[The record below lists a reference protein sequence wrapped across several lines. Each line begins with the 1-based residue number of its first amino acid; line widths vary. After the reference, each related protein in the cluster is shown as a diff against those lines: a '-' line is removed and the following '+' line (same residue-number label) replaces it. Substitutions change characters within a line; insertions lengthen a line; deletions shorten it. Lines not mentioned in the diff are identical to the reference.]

1 MSDRHGRTDEGQTR
15 KGEDGDGMDA
25 AVRYS
30 ILGTVRAVRGE
41 AELTV
46 GPPKRLALLSLLL
59 LRAPGPLTLSEAVD
73 VLWEDDPPPSAVN
86 VVHRHIGALRRV
98 LEPGLSSRAEATHL
112 VRAADGYRLLVDAS
126 TSDLLRFRELR
137 AQARLAVRAKDP
149 VRAARCLVEALRLWR
164 GPVVAAGT
172 PVSGHPAFVSVG
184 HEFVAA
190 AKEAADVV
198 LTSAPEGAEEV
209 LAVLR
214 TAVDCHPFDEALHSR
229 IIAALAATGRQAD
242 ALRHFET
249 VRTVLAEELGVE
261 PGPGLRAAQQHL
273 LQHGGGGGDDVSAG
287 PAPVSRE
294 QCAGAAHLP
303 ADSTVF
309 TGRQAEFAQLEQLL
323 GPVGAGRP
331 PGTTA
336 VLCGMPGIGK
346 TTLAVHFAHR
356 SADRF
361 PDGRI
366 HVDLQGHHPTREP
379 LDTQQAMRSVLDALG
394 VPHDRHTSDG
404 ALAARYRAALA
415 GRRLLLILDDARDCE
430 HVRPLL
436 PTAPAGLAVV
446 TSRRRLEGL
455 AVTHNARVVP
465 LPPMSR
471 AESLRLLDRRLGTH
485 RTRAEPGAAQR
496 IADLCAGHP
505 LALTLAAARAQT
517 NPHFPLTAL
526 AAHLTAQAGT
536 LAPYTGPDPHTDLR
550 HALDRTYQALSPG
563 AAVLF
568 RRLSLHPAP
577 DITVH
582 TAASLTAADPRTAH
596 RHLTEL
602 ADHSL
607 LTETTPGHYAAHPL
621 PVTYAAELARAHD
634 TSAERSEAHTRMW
647 QHYLHTVEAAVALL
661 APRHGSVALPP
672 LLPGVRPQRF
682 PGRPEAAAWLA
693 AERAVLLA
701 LVRDT
706 DRGPR
711 DESLRK
717 QLTEA
722 LEVSPHSPGP

>member
-1 MSDRHGRTDEGQTR
+1 
-15 KGEDGDGMDA
+15 MDA

-98 LEPGLSSRAEATHL
+98 LEPGLSSRAQAAHL

-137 AQARLAVRAKDP
+137 AQARLAVRAGEP

-229 IIAALAATGRQAD
+229 IIAALAATGRQAE

-273 LQHGGGGGDDVSAG
+273 LQHGGGDGDDATAG
-287 PAPVSRE
+287 PAPAPRE
-294 QCAGAAHLP
+294 QCAAVAHLP
-303 ADSTVF
+303 ADSAVF
-309 TGRQAEFAQLEQLL
+309 TGRQAELAQLEQLL
-323 GPVGAGRP
+323 GPASADRP
-331 PGTTA
+331 SGTTA

-361 PDGRI
+361 PGGRI

-379 LDTQQAMRSVLDALG
+379 LDTQQAMRSALDALG
-394 VPHDRHTSDG
+394 VPHEGHTSDG
-404 ALAARYRAALA
+404 ALTALYRAALA
-415 GRRLLLILDDARDCE
+415 ERRLLLVLDDARDCE
-430 HVRPLL
+430 QVRPLL
-436 PTAPAGLAVV
+436 PTTAAGLAVV

-465 LPPMSR
+465 LPPLSR

-505 LALTLAAARAQT
+505 LALTLTAARAQT

-526 AAHLTAQAGT
+526 TAHLAAQAGT

-550 HALDRTYQALSPG
+550 HALGRTYQALSPG

-582 TAASLTAADPRTAH
+582 TTASLTAADPRTAH

-621 PVTYAAELARAHD
+621 PVTHAAELARAHD
-634 TSAERSEAHTRMW
+634 TSAERSEAHIRMW

-661 APRHGSVALPP
+661 APRHGTASLPP
-672 LLPGVRPQRF
+672 PLPGVRPQRF
-682 PGRPEAAAWLA
+682 AGHTEAAAWLA
-693 AERAVLLA
+693 TERTMLLA
-701 LVRDT
+701 LVRDA

-722 LEVSPHSPGP
+722 LEVSVHPPGP

>member
-1 MSDRHGRTDEGQTR
+1 MSGRLGRTDEGQTR
-15 KGEDGDGMDA
+15 KGEDGDGMEE

-30 ILGTVRAVRGE
+30 ILGTVRAMRGE

-98 LEPGLSSRAEATHL
+98 LEPGLSSRAEAAHL

-137 AQARLAVRAKDP
+137 AQARVAVRAKDP
-149 VRAARCLVEALRLWR
+149 VGAARCLVEALRLWR

-172 PVSGHPAFVSVG
+172 PVAGHPAFVSVG

-198 LTSAPEGAEEV
+198 LTSAPEWAEEV

-242 ALRHFET
+242 ALRHFEA

-273 LQHGGGGGDDVSAG
+273 LQHGGGDDVTAG
-287 PAPVSRE
+287 PAPAPRE
-294 QCAGAAHLP
+294 QCAAVAHLP
-303 ADSTVF
+303 ADSAVF
-309 TGRQAEFAQLEQLL
+309 TGREAELAQLEELL

-331 PGTTA
+331 PGTAA

-346 TTLAVHFAHR
+346 TMLAVHFAHR

-379 LDTQQAMRSVLDALG
+379 LDTRHAMRDILDALG
-394 VPHDRHTSDG
+394 VPHNQHTSAG
-404 ALAARYRAALA
+404 ALTALYRAALA
-415 GRRLLLILDDARDCE
+415 ERRLLLILDDARDCE

-436 PTAPAGLAVV
+436 PTTAAGLAVV

-471 AESLRLLDRRLGTH
+471 AESLRLLDRRLGAH
-485 RTRAEPGAAQR
+485 RTRAEPGATQR

-505 LALTLAAARAQT
+505 LALTLTATRAQT

-526 AAHLTAQAGT
+526 AAHLAAQAGT

-550 HALDRTYQALSPG
+550 HALDRTYRTLSPG
-563 AAVLF
+563 AAALF

-577 DITVH
+577 NITVT
-582 TAASLTAADPRTAH
+582 TAASLTAADPRAAH
-596 RHLTEL
+596 RHLAEL
-602 ADHSL
+602 ADHNL
-607 LTETTPGHYAAHPL
+607 LTETTPGHYTAHPL

-634 TSAERSEAHTRMW
+634 TSAERSEAHTRM
-647 QHYLHTVEAAVALL
+647 
-661 APRHGSVALPP
+661 
-672 LLPGVRPQRF
+672 
-682 PGRPEAAAWLA
+682 
-693 AERAVLLA
+693 
-701 LVRDT
+701 
-706 DRGPR
+706 
-711 DESLRK
+711 
-717 QLTEA
+717 
-722 LEVSPHSPGP
+722 

>member
-1 MSDRHGRTDEGQTR
+1 
-15 KGEDGDGMDA
+15 MDA

-30 ILGTVRAVRGE
+30 ILGTVRAMRGE

-86 VVHRHIGALRRV
+86 VMHRHIGALRRV
-98 LEPGLSSRAEATHL
+98 LEPGLSSRAEAAHL

-137 AQARLAVRAKDP
+137 TQARHAVRAGDP
-149 VRAARCLVEALRLWR
+149 ARAARCLVEALRLWR

-172 PVSGHPAFVSVG
+172 PVAQHPALVSVG

-198 LTSAPEGAEEV
+198 LASAPEGAEEV

-214 TAVDCHPFDEALHSR
+214 VAVDCHPFDEALHSR
-229 IIAALAATGRQAD
+229 IIAALAATGRQGE
-242 ALRHFET
+242 ALRHFEA
-249 VRTVLAEELGVE
+249 VRAVLAEELGVE

-273 LQHGGGGGDDVSAG
+273 LQHGGGSDRADAFAVSAKS
-287 PAPVSRE
+287 APLSRE
-294 QCAGAAHLP
+294 RSARVSQLP
-303 ADSTVF
+303 ADNAVF
-309 TGRQAEFAQLEQLL
+309 TGHETEIAQLAELL
-323 GPVGAGRP
+323 GPAGTDR

-379 LDTQQAMRSVLDALG
+379 LDTGQAMRDILDALS
-394 VPHDRHTSDG
+394 VPHDRHTSAG
-404 ALAARYRAALA
+404 ALTALYRATLA
-415 GRRLLLILDDARDCE
+415 ERRLLLILDDARDCE

-436 PTAPAGLAVV
+436 PATAAGLAVV

-465 LPPMSR
+465 LSPMSW

-485 RTRAEPGAAQR
+485 RTRAEPDAVQR

-505 LALTLAAARAQT
+505 LALTLTATRAQT

-526 AAHLTAQAGT
+526 AAHVAAQGGT

-550 HALDRTYQALSPG
+550 HALDRTYRTLSPG
-563 AAVLF
+563 AAALF
-568 RRLSLHPAP
+568 RRLSLHPDP
-577 DITVH
+577 DITVA
-582 TAASLTAADPRTAH
+582 TAASLTATDPHTAH

-607 LTETTPGHYAAHPL
+607 LTETTPGHYTVHPL
-621 PVTYAAELARAHD
+621 PVTYAAELGRAQD
-634 TSAERSEAHTRMW
+634 TSAERSEAHTRVW
-647 QHYLHTVEAAVALL
+647 EHYLHTVEAAVSLL
-661 APRHGSVALPP
+661 APRHGSTALPP
-672 LLPGVRPQRF
+672 PRPGVCPQRF
-682 PGRPEAAAWLA
+682 AGPAEAAAWLA
-693 AERAVLLA
+693 AERRVLLA
-701 LVRDT
+701 LVRDA
-706 DRGPR
+706 DRRPR

-717 QLTEA
+717 QLSEA
-722 LEVSPHSPGP
+722 LEVAARPPGP